1 MANIANFEVN
11 GVSYAY
17 DTESRNPLATR
28 VRIKQAKEG
37 IVYDINTKAPTEVVG
52 IPANK
57 LKAVEEE
64 PAVEEPVVEEPVEPT
79 PVEPTPAATKTKT
92 VYFDQGSGDIFVVE
106 VTYTG
111 DINSDNVDSLRL
123 NYEHNGETGSFGG
136 GASLQSFSGS
146 SETYPAITP
155 DEGEETPNVVDFNVV
170 SRPSYYEDYTFTSIT
185 YEED

>member
-17 DTESRNPLATR
+17 DTETRNPLATR

-57 LKAVEEE
+57 LKAVEE
-64 PAVEEPVVEEPVEPT
+64 PAVEEPATEDEPAVEPT
-79 PVEPTPAATKTKT
+79 PVATKTKT

-111 DINSDNVDSLRL
+111 DINESNVDSLKL
-123 NYEHNGETGSFGG
+123 NYEHNGETGAFGI
-136 GASLQSFSGS
+136 GASLQSFSGD
-146 SETYPAITP
+146 SETYPALTP
-155 DEGEETPNVVDFNVV
+155 DEGEETPNVVDFNVI
-170 SRPSYYEDYTFTSIT
+170 SRPAYYEDYTLSVT
-185 YEED
+185 YGD

>member
-1 MANIANFEVN
+1 MANISSFEIN

-17 DTESRNPLATR
+17 DTESRNPLATK

-64 PAVEEPVVEEPVEPT
+64 PAAEPT
-79 PVEPTPAATKTKT
+79 PVEPTPVATKTKT

-111 DINSDNVDSLRL
+111 DINSDNVYSLHL
-123 NYEHNGETGSFGG
+123 NYEHNGETGALGG
-136 GASLQSFSGS
+136 GASLQSFSGD
-146 SETYPAITP
+146 SETYPALTP
-155 DEGEETPNVVDFNVV
+155 DEGEETPNVIDFNVV

>member
-28 VRIKQAKEG
+28 ARIKQAKEG

-64 PAVEEPVVEEPVEPT
+64 PVVEKPAAEDEPAETPVV
-79 PVEPTPAATKTKT
+79 ATKTKT

-111 DINSDNVDSLRL
+111 DINRDNVYSLKL
-123 NYEHNGETGSFGG
+123 NYEHNGETGAFGA

-146 SETYPAITP
+146 SETYPTITP

-170 SRPSYYEDYTFTSIT
+170 SRPSYYEDYTFTSVT

>member
-1 MANIANFEVN
+1 MANIANFEIN

-57 LKAVEEE
+57 LK
-64 PAVEEPVVEEPVEPT
+64 VVEEAEPAEEPSVEPVPVEPA
-79 PVEPTPAATKTKT
+79 PVATKTKT
-92 VYFDQGSGDIFVVE
+92 VYFDYGSGDIFVVE

-111 DINSDNVDSLRL
+111 DINSNNVDSLHL
-123 NYEHNGETGSFGG
+123 KYEHDGETGSFGG
-136 GASLQSFSGS
+136 ATLQMGSGD
-146 SETYPAITP
+146 SETYPAVTP
-155 DEGEETPNVVDFNVV
+155 DEGEETPNIINFNVI
-170 SRPSYYEDYTFTSIT
+170 STPSSAYDNYTFSVT
-185 YEED
+185 YEA